1 MLYFEYACGLFL
13 VWGEGKNC
21 FMAVLGPCM
30 IRRKVLIIRTLILQW
45 LGLLVPR
52 LPAALSAVSSS
63 KPAVACAVS

>member
-1 MLYFEYACGLFL
+1 
-13 VWGEGKNC
+13 
-21 FMAVLGPCM
+21 MAVLGPCM